1 MNLPS
6 NTEMIQILN
15 HIERVTQEDSMVKE
29 RLIAFLKSM
38 KKIETVDLTDAAEDK
53 RETIVEEKIIYKDKI
68 VEKRIEIPVE
78 KIVEKQVE
86 VTPKWAKSLEPQL
99 NFFNQ
104 VRKYPDLI
112 KILLPNSNEDVLT
125 VITTAAQ
132 WNNVVRIWD
141 VLDKKVKETK
151 KVLSEDEQAILVQSL
166 KLFNLSLPEG
176 HQATLQYPEIGEVY
190 DYDVHQKVSGS
201 GGSITQVLLA
211 GLYNVAGEKARSAIV
226 ETH

>member
-38 KKIETVDLTDAAEDK
+38 KKTETVDLTDAAEDK

-78 KIVEKQVE
+78 KNVEKQVE

-104 VRKYPDLI
+104 VRKYPDLV

-176 HQATLQYPEIGEVY
+176 HQATLQ
-190 DYDVHQKVSGS
+190 
-201 GGSITQVLLA
+201 
-211 GLYNVAGEKARSAIV
+211 
-226 ETH
+226 